1 MADDLDALR
10 AAIRQDADRT
20 SATDRCPPSET
31 FWSAARGDL
40 PPDDLA
46 PLLDHVSTCAACS
59 EAWQLAVEVTRDL
72 GEEIESGAP
81 PLAGPRRRWR
91 RWSALAAAAAVLAIA
106 TVVLPRFLA
115 RAPESSGDVY
125 RTEATPAIRSLVS
138 DGQPV
143 PRDHLVLR
151 WTPADEGAKYAVE
164 IATEDL
170 SVVDRG
176 ENLTTNEYLVPER
189 ALDRFPSG
197 TRLVWQVQATMPTGR
212 TIRSA
217 AFIISLQ

>member
-1 MADDLDALR
+1 MANDLDALR

-20 SATDRCPPSET
+20 RITDRCPPSET
-31 FWSAARGDL
+31 LWSAARGDL
-40 PPDDLA
+40 PPDALA

-72 GEEIESGAP
+72 GKEVESDAP
-81 PLAGPRRRWR
+81 PLAPARRRWL

-106 TVVLPRFLA
+106 AVVLPRYLA
-115 RAPESSGDVY
+115 RPPESSGEVY
-125 RTEATPAIRSLVS
+125 RTEATPAIRPLLSE
-138 DGQPV
+138 GQPAAK
-143 PRDHLVLR
+143 DHLLLR
-151 WTPADEGAKYAVE
+151 WTPAGEGARYAVE

-189 ALDRFPSG
+189 ALDRLPSG
-197 TRLVWQVQATMPTGR
+197 TRLVWQVQATMPNGR
-212 TIRSA
+212 TTRSA